1 MTCNQ
6 EDRRYTQIKFPSVT
20 QQLLRVFLCLDML
33 KIIVR
38 DFLTNHV
45 TFESARKNYYLTSYL
60 INMKVNET
68 VLKQT
73 HKFVNENF

>member
-1 MTCNQ
+1 MRDT
-6 EDRRYTQIKFPSVT
+6 TVFH
-20 QQLLRVFLCLDML
+20 VFLCLDMQE
-33 KIIVR
+33 IIIQY
-38 DFLTNHV
+38 FLTNHV

>member
-1 MTCNQ
+1 MGDT
-6 EDRRYTQIKFPSVT
+6 TVFH
-20 QQLLRVFLCLDML
+20 VFLCLDMQE
-33 KIIVR
+33 IIIR
-38 DFLTNHV
+38 YFLTNHV

-60 INMKVNET
+60 INMKANET